1 MGSTSWPKVTSVVRG
16 SKTQSVSADRAEMQA
31 VGRAGSEMYYACTFC
46 RTEVFPSHF
55 TWRITFRALGNGEKM
70 ERMGDSEKQETGAL
84 TVLFPNASSTINGMC
99 KQ

>member
-16 SKTQSVSADRAEMQA
+16 SKTQSVSAD
-31 VGRAGSEMYYACTFC
+31 RAGSEMYYACTFC

-99 KQ
+99 KQKEK